1 MPSVFASPALAED
14 EPPVLRVGSRSREG
28 RSSVVLGTQHSP
40 AELRQDDTLFG
51 PAGAD
56 LDTAEVPGGLPRKP
70 AYIGRTDLVFESG
83 WRAALVQ
90 FYQHHIGGQRGA
102 VGEYD

>member
-1 MPSVFASPALAED
+1 MNLRFCGLEVALVKAD
-14 EPPVLRVGSRSREG
+14 RAWSWARSIVR
-28 RSSVVLGTQHSP
+28 LNFDK
-40 AELRQDDTLFG
+40 DDTLFG